1 MYDLLKLHFEK
12 LLKMI
17 IVKQNKKGIRMYPYE
32 KRSYEL
38 RVWRKKIPKPGG
50 KVARTF
56 YMRVGYVFESHF
68 SAETTSMIFDILN
81 KEWWNF
87 KKMLFIFYCR

>member
-56 YMRVGYVFESHF
+56 YMRVGYVFWIAF
-68 SAETTSMIFDILN
+68 FGRND
-81 KEWWNF
+81 
-87 KKMLFIFYCR
+87 FYDFWHP